1 MDDCISKLPDKILS
15 YILTMLSMKDL
26 LKTSILSRRWCK
38 LWGLRK
44 DLYFDI
50 NNVLGS
56 EEELIKH
63 GYLIDANSRYVDL
76 KVSRDEFVKRVDQ
89 FLKNFPGTKIDSFL
103 LSFNLNF
110 EQSSIIDQWISFAIA
125 KGVEKINLLFL
136 RKPFIPLDERYKFSF
151 DLFSKT
157 DASNLK
163 HLHLENCHLCHP
175 SNCDFEP
182 FKNLRSLSLLS
193 VKVDEIFIENLLSN
207 CQLLEELSLVDCE
220 FKSSTPK
227 IISSSLCHLNVSK
240 CCKVSSNNVTTF
252 IELMLVDCLK
262 LTSLECSRNDLS
274 TLNTNQTG
282 SLNINSHVLKR
293 IKFCI
298 EEYFDAF
305 ALCET
310 FPELEVM
317 HLEIYPMVMPLLII
331 AQPFKHL
338 TQLDCFIYF
347 SDTINEECG
356 LMLILNFF
364 QASPLLQK
372 LSVMIT
378 DPVLFEIDK
387 NIRDIGV
394 FSHNEVKVIELGG
407 CVGNWYE
414 IEFVMNV
421 LKYAPKLEQIVLSP
435 YWREDDSSDWNSNPV
450 WFQSGRVKVSE
461 KLQDEEIV
469 GREKLVLL

>member
-1 MDDCISKLPDKILS
+1 MDDLISELPDEILS

-50 NNVLGS
+50 NNVFGS
-56 EEELIKH
+56 EEELIKN
-63 GYLIDANSRYVDL
+63 GYVIDANSRYADL

-125 KGVEKINLLFL
+125 KGVERINLLFL
-136 RKPFIPLDERYKFSF
+136 RKPFIPLLERYKFSF

-157 DASNLK
+157 NASNLK
-163 HLHLENCHLCHP
+163 HLHLENCLVCHP

-193 VKVDEIFIENLLSN
+193 VKADEIFIESLLSN
-207 CQLLEELSLVDCE
+207 CRLLEELSLVNCE

-240 CCKVSSNNVTTF
+240 CYKVSSNNVTRF
-252 IELMLVDCLK
+252 ISLMLVDCLK
-262 LTSLECSRNDLS
+262 LTSLECGVIDLS
-274 TLNTNQTG
+274 TF
-282 SLNINSHVLKR
+282 NINSHVLKR
-293 IKFCI
+293 IKFSI

-305 ALCET
+305 ALSET
-310 FPELEVM
+310 FPELEIM
-317 HLEIYPMVMPLLII
+317 HLDIYPMVTPFLKIV
-331 AQPFKHL
+331 QPFKHL
-338 TQLDCFIYF
+338 IQLDCFIYF

-356 LMLILNFF
+356 LMLILNIL
-364 QASPLLQK
+364 QASPFLQK

-378 DPVLFEIDK
+378 NPMLFENHKD
-387 NIRDIGV
+387 IRDVEV
-394 FSHNEVKVIELGG
+394 FSHDEVKVIELGG

-421 LKYAPKLEQIVLSP
+421 LKYAKKLKQIVLSP
-435 YWREDDSSDWNSNPV
+435 YWREYDYLREDDYWNSNPV
-450 WFQSGRVKVSE
+450 WFQSGRE
-461 KLQDEEIV
+461 KISNILQGEEIV

>member
-1 MDDCISKLPDKILS
+1 MNFSLFDP
-15 YILTMLSMKDL
+15 T
-26 LKTSILSRRWCK
+26 TS
-38 LWGLRK
+38 
-44 DLYFDI
+44 FDF
-50 NNVLGS
+50 
-56 EEELIKH
+56 
-63 GYLIDANSRYVDL
+63 DANSKYVDL

-207 CQLLEELSLVDCE
+207 CQLLEELSLVDW
-220 FKSSTPK
+220 
-227 IISSSLCHLNVSK
+227 
-240 CCKVSSNNVTTF
+240 
-252 IELMLVDCLK
+252 
-262 LTSLECSRNDLS
+262 
-274 TLNTNQTG
+274 

-305 ALCET
+305 ALSET
-310 FPELEVM
+310 FPELEIM

-387 NIRDIGV
+387 NIRDIGL